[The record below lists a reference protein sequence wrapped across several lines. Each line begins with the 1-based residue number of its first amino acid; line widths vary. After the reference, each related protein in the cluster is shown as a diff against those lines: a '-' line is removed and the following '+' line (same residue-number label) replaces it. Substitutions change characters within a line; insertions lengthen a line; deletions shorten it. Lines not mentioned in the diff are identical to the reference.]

1 MIALGYPGEVATS
14 NSVRALWGTLSTLPF
29 LYILWVLWV
38 ELGQAAGRQPEN
50 VRVLLRNIRLL
61 LLATWGFYPIVYMLP
76 FLGIAGSSALVG
88 VQIGYSIADVL
99 AKCGYGLMIYAI
111 ARAKSEVD
119 QQEMAKVPILAPAG
133 NAAD

>member
-1 MIALGYPGEVATS
+1 LGYPGEVATS

-29 LYILWVLWV
+29 LYLLWVLWV

-119 QQEMAKVPILAPAG
+119 QEEMAKVPVLASAG

>member
-1 MIALGYPGEVATS
+1 
-14 NSVRALWGTLSTLPF
+14 
-29 LYILWVLWV
+29 
-38 ELGQAAGRQPEN
+38 
-50 VRVLLRNIRLL
+50 
-61 LLATWGFYPIVYMLP
+61 MLP

-119 QQEMAKVPILAPAG
+119 QEEMAKVPVLASAG